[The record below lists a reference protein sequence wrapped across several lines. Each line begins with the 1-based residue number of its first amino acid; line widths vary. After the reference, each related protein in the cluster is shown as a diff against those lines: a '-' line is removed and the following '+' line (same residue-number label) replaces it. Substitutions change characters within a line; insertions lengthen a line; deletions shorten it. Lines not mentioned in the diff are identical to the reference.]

1 MTGRAWTLAAAA
13 VLLALVSVG
22 AVLRAQPD
30 GKTLA
35 TGQITLGQPG
45 QLIFRDMRRGA
56 GQNHL
61 AAVRDLGAARVVGTV
76 GCTRFAAAKGT
87 GVCLRDRGGLI
98 PAYDAVVLDA
108 ELHEVK
114 RIAVNGTPSRARVS
128 PSGRMVAWTMFVSGD
143 SYVGADF
150 TTRTAIFDTR
160 TGAYAA
166 NLETYDVVGVRKAPD
181 INIWGVTFADDDRF
195 YATLATGGKTH
206 LVEGQV
212 SARRLKVLRD
222 NVECPSLSPDGTR
235 LVFKKRVHSIASGR
249 PWQLRV
255 LDLRTMAE
263 TPLAERR
270 SIDDQVAWLS
280 NGTLLYAV
288 AREGGSDLWSV
299 PADGSGTPALKI
311 KDAVSP
317 AAN

>member
-1 MTGRAWTLAAAA
+1 VLAVAA

-22 AVLRAQPD
+22 AVLRARP
-30 GKTLA
+30 GGEKVA
-35 TGQITLGQPG
+35 TESLTLGRPG
-45 QLIFRDMRRGA
+45 QVIFRDMRPGA

-61 AAVRDLGAARVVGTV
+61 AAVRDPGAARVVGAA
-76 GCTRFAAAKGT
+76 GCTRFAAARGT
-87 GVCLRDRGGLI
+87 GICLRDRGGLI

-108 ELHEVK
+108 GLRDVK
-114 RIAVNGTPSRARVS
+114 RIAVSGTPTRARVS
-128 PSGRMVAWTMFVSGD
+128 PSGRMVTWTMFVSGD

-150 TTRTAIFDTR
+150 TTRAAIFDTR
-160 TGAYAA
+160 TGAYTK

-195 YATLATGGKTH
+195 YATLATAGKTH
-206 LVEGQV
+206 LVEGRV

-249 PWQLRV
+249 PWQLRI
-255 LDLRTMAE
+255 LDLPTMAE
-263 TPLAERR
+263 TPVAERR
-270 SIDDQVAWLS
+270 SIDDQVVWLS
-280 NGTLLYAV
+280 DGMLMYAV

-299 PADGSGTPALKI
+299 PADGSGAPALKI

-317 AAN
+317 AAD

>member
-1 MTGRAWTLAAAA
+1 MTGRAWALAVAA

-22 AVLRAQPD
+22 AVVRAQP
-30 GKTLA
+30 GGEKPA
-35 TGQITLGQPG
+35 TESLTLGRPG
-45 QLIFRDMRRGA
+45 QVIFRDMRRGA

-61 AAVRDLGAARVVGTV
+61 AAVRDLSATRVVGAA
-76 GCTRFAAAKGT
+76 GCIRFAAARGT

-108 ELHEVK
+108 GLHDVK
-114 RIAVNGTPSRARVS
+114 RIAVSGTPTRARVS

-143 SYVGADF
+143 SYAGADF

-160 TGAYAA
+160 TGAYVA

-195 YATLATGGKTH
+195 YATLATAGKTH
-206 LVEGQV
+206 LVEGSV

-263 TPLAERR
+263 TPVAERR
-270 SIDDQVAWLS
+270 SIDDQVVWLS
-280 NGTLLYAV
+280 DGMLMYAV

-299 PADGSGTPALKI
+299 PADGSGAPALKI

-317 AAN
+317 AVG